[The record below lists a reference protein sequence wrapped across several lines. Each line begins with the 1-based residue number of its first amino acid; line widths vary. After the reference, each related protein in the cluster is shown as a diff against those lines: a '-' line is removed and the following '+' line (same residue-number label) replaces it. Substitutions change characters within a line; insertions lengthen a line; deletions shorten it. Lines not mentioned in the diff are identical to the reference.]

1 MSQIRT
7 FKAST
12 VEAAMELIR
21 RDLGDE
27 AVVLQSREISTKR
40 LLPWTKPKM
49 EVEVTVGVGARWER
63 AAIDFE
69 SQEGLD
75 LESLDPNLM
84 DPASDEPGEQ
94 STDSSEPEAVA
105 APSQAPAQLSAL
117 DERLNSIQSMI
128 EQIGHKQILSSTTDV
143 PVEFFDLYAELINVE
158 LEEALA
164 RDLVYR
170 LRQHA
175 GANVADNPERSREL
189 LTGMVEREL
198 HCSGPIQVLP
208 QKQKVVALVGPTGV
222 GKTTTIAKLAANFRL
237 RDGIK
242 MGLVTVDTYRIAAV
256 EQLRTYAEII
266 DLPMQIVTSPPEMQ
280 RAIESFSGMDLILID
295 TAGRSPRD
303 ELKIQELKQLL
314 EAARV
319 DDVHLVLS
327 LTSSLKSL
335 QSTVR
340 NFSAA
345 DISSLILTK
354 LDEADT
360 LGSILSLSREVSLP
374 VSYLTT
380 GQNVPDDIEPAA
392 HDRLA
397 RLILGRDTLH

>member
-1 MSQIRT
+1 MSEIYT
-7 FKAST
+7 FKASSI
-12 VEAAMELIR
+12 EAAMERIR
-21 RDLGDE
+21 RDLGEE
-27 AVVLQSREISTKR
+27 AVVLQSREVSTKR
-40 LLPWTKPKM
+40 LLPWSKPKI

-63 AAIDFE
+63 VAVDFD
-69 SQEGLD
+69 SQAGLD
-75 LESLDPNLM
+75 LEMLDPELF
-84 DPASDEPGEQ
+84 DTSSEGPEEPGP
-94 STDSSEPEAVA
+94 EPTRLDNVPPP
-105 APSQAPAQLSAL
+105 APTQFSAL
-117 DERLNSIQSMI
+117 DERLNSIQSML
-128 EQIGHKQILSSTTDV
+128 EQIGHKQILGSTADV

-158 LEEALA
+158 LEEGLA

-170 LRQHA
+170 LRQTA
-175 GANVADNPERSREL
+175 GSEVAGNPERSRQM
-189 LTGMVEREL
+189 LTGMVERDL

-266 DLPMQIVTSPPEMQ
+266 DLPMRIVTSPPEMQ
-280 RAIESFSGMDLILID
+280 RAIESFAGMDLVLID

-319 DDVHLVLS
+319 DEVHLVLS

-354 LDEADT
+354 LDEADS
-360 LGSILSLSREVSLP
+360 LGSILALNREVSLP

-397 RLILGRDTLH
+397 RLILGRDPLH